1 MDFVQANLVN
11 TPMPANIDRIFSMV
25 GGVVK
30 VGKGWRSRA
39 NFRNIL
45 VYSTNGKAAR
55 GHPKQVLNLIYG
67 RN

>member
-1 MDFVQANLVN
+1 
-11 TPMPANIDRIFSMV
+11 MPANIDRIFPMV
-25 GGVVK
+25 GGVVE